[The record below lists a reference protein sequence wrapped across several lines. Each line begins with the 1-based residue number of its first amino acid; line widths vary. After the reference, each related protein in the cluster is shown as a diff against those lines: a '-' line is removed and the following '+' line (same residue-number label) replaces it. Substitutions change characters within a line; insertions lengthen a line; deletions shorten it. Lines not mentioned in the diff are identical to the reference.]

1 MFLYD
6 CIAFSEGFNTGFKE
20 VPEMADK
27 VLIVD
32 DDPAICKLLE
42 KVMRSN
48 ELDPTIAMS
57 GKEALNII
65 KNHTFDII
73 LMDVMLGDMEGF
85 EVIKK
90 IRSQSISTPV
100 MIVSGRNEDYDSLYG
115 LSLGADDYI
124 TKPFRPLVLGA
135 KVKALIRRNKNLV
148 LNSSDILEAGPFSYD
163 SSTMRF
169 YKNGE
174 ELILSAKEGALLLL
188 FMKHPQQVFTK
199 DMIYEH
205 VWGNTVA
212 IDDNAIM
219 VYINRLRGKIE
230 DNKQSP
236 QHIITIRGLGY
247 RFIP

>member
-1 MFLYD
+1 
-6 CIAFSEGFNTGFKE
+6 
-20 VPEMADK
+20 MADK

-85 EVIKK
+85 EVIKI
-90 IRSQSISTPV
+90 IRNQGISTPV

-148 LNSSDILEAGPFSYD
+148 LDNSDILEAGPFSYD

-174 ELILSAKEGALLLL
+174 ELILSAKESTLLLL

-205 VWGNTVA
+205 VWGNAVA
-212 IDDNAIM
+212 VDDNAIM